1 MAESLKKKTVKGLGW
16 SALDNAAR
24 YGMQFVIGIVLARLL
39 SPDDY
44 GLLGL
49 VGIFTMVCTA
59 LVNGG
64 FTTALIRK
72 KDATD
77 DDYNTV
83 FICNLGMSL
92 LLYAVVFLCAPLIA
106 DFFSREELIPLVR
119 VSSLGLIIGA
129 LGMVQ
134 QTRLTKR
141 IDFKTQTKITLV
153 ASAVSG
159 VVGIGMALAGF
170 GVWALV
176 GQQLTSHALRTIQLY
191 IYNRWL
197 PRLQFSMG
205 SFRDLFG
212 FGWKMM
218 VSALLD
224 TVWKELYQ
232 VVVGKFYNPATLG
245 QYTRGQHYAKLFSSN
260 LTTVV
265 QRVTYPVLS
274 SIQDD
279 KERMVSAYRRI
290 IRTSMFITAV
300 ALFFLGAVSEP
311 LIYCMIGPKW
321 HEASTYLP
329 LICVASTLYPLHAI
343 NLNML
348 QVQGRSDLFL
358 GLEVIKK
365 VIALAPLFIGAFV
378 GIMPMLWTNIVVG
391 IIAYFLN
398 SYYSGRLLGY
408 SSWMQLRDI
417 APSYSLAMAVA
428 LSVYFLK
435 WLPLSYWVVLPL
447 QIVVGAVVFFTL
459 CKMFKMNE
467 YKEIMDILKK
477 APRPPK
483 GGASKCAATPPS
495 GGRGAY
501 KVCVRCATFNHA
513 AYITQTM
520 DGFCMQQTDFPFICV
535 ITDDASTDGAQQ
547 VIRQYLN
554 EQFEP
559 FAPLSKGQGEVF
571 RHKTNSNCYFVVY
584 LLEENHY
591 SQGKSPLVYANPWME
606 QSDYAA
612 LCEGDDYWTDV
623 KKLQR
628 QADALDANRHAVMV
642 YTNFR
647 CVGANGEPVSRP
659 LIERFPQRSH
669 SGDNLPTLFRYGNY
683 VLTLTTMYRRE
694 VWDSEAFK
702 CCPVN
707 IDFNLI
713 LSAAL
718 MGDFIWLPEQTANY
732 RSLQSGMVMSNL
744 QKGMQMITDIYR
756 YYAGLLM
763 NGQCKPLSLS
773 KRIKITI
780 FILKWALKRKDH
792 QLKKN
797 TLSACPLSC
806 FLLPIAFIKLK
817 IKNFKLRIDKWKQPS

>member
-1 MAESLKKKTVKGLGW
+1 
-16 SALDNAAR
+16 
-24 YGMQFVIGIVLARLL
+24 
-39 SPDDY
+39 
-44 GLLGL
+44 
-49 VGIFTMVCTA
+49 
-59 LVNGG
+59 
-64 FTTALIRK
+64 
-72 KDATD
+72 
-77 DDYNTV
+77 
-83 FICNLGMSL
+83 
-92 LLYAVVFLCAPLIA
+92 
-106 DFFSREELIPLVR
+106 
-119 VSSLGLIIGA
+119 
-129 LGMVQ
+129 
-134 QTRLTKR
+134 
-141 IDFKTQTKITLV
+141 
-153 ASAVSG
+153 
-159 VVGIGMALAGF
+159 
-170 GVWALV
+170 
-176 GQQLTSHALRTIQLY
+176 
-191 IYNRWL
+191 
-197 PRLQFSMG
+197 
-205 SFRDLFG
+205 
-212 FGWKMM
+212 
-218 VSALLD
+218 
-224 TVWKELYQ
+224 
-232 VVVGKFYNPATLG
+232 
-245 QYTRGQHYAKLFSSN
+245 
-260 LTTVV
+260 
-265 QRVTYPVLS
+265 
-274 SIQDD
+274 
-279 KERMVSAYRRI
+279 
-290 IRTSMFITAV
+290 
-300 ALFFLGAVSEP
+300 
-311 LIYCMIGPKW
+311 
-321 HEASTYLP
+321 
-329 LICVASTLYPLHAI
+329 
-343 NLNML
+343 
-348 QVQGRSDLFL
+348 
-358 GLEVIKK
+358 
-365 VIALAPLFIGAFV
+365 
-378 GIMPMLWTNIVVG
+378 
-391 IIAYFLN
+391 
-398 SYYSGRLLGY
+398 
-408 SSWMQLRDI
+408 
-417 APSYSLAMAVA
+417 
-428 LSVYFLK
+428 
-435 WLPLSYWVVLPL
+435 
-447 QIVVGAVVFFTL
+447 
-459 CKMFKMNE
+459 MNE

-559 FAPLSKGQGEVF
+559 TAPLSKGQGEVF

-606 QSDYAA
+606 QSDYVA

-694 VWDSEAFK
+694 VWDSEAYK

-732 RSLQSGMVMSNL
+732 RSLQSGMVKSNL

-780 FILKWALKRKDH
+780 FILMWALRRKDH

-817 IKNFKLRIDKWKQPS
+817 IERLKDKV